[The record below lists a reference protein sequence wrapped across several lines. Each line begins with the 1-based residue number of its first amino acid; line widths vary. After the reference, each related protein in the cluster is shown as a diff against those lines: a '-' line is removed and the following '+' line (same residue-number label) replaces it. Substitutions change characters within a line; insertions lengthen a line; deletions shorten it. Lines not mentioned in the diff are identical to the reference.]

1 MSADHGST
9 DRTEDSGQVSEVTGM
24 GESPDPISP
33 EDATAGYPTS
43 ESGEPDEGTA
53 GPLAPPRHNPP
64 EDSNEPSR

>member
-64 EDSNEPSR
+64 EESNESSR

>member
-1 MSADHGST
+1 MSAEQSS
-9 DRTEDSGQVSEVTGM
+9 TEDPDRSGQVSEASGM

-64 EDSNEPSR
+64 EESNESSR

>member
-64 EDSNEPSR
+64 EDSNESSR

>member
-1 MSADHGST
+1 MTDEQST
-9 DRTEDSGQVSEVTGM
+9 TEKGDGAGQVSEASGM

-43 ESGEPDEGTA
+43 ESGEPEEGTA

-64 EDSNEPSR
+64 EEGNKSSR